1 MKKDINIS
9 PNSIGPVIVIEI
21 ASEGIEELHFTILDI
36 CSLYKSKQKQ
46 LMRLIDLFDETQIG
60 ILSPCNFLQRNP
72 PLSTKTAK
80 YCFLILPKI
89 VLFNV

>member
-1 MKKDINIS
+1 MKKDIDIS
-9 PNSIGPVIVIEI
+9 PNGTSPIIVIEI
-21 ASEGIEELHFTILDI
+21 ASKCIEELHFTIFDI

-46 LMRLIDLFDETQIG
+46 SMRLIDLFNETKIG
-60 ILSPCNFLQRNP
+60 ILSPGNLLQRNP

-89 VLFNV
+89 VLFSV